1 MKKIGS
7 KMGTL
12 YGVGL
17 GPGSVDLMSVRAD
30 KLIKSASFIA
40 FFRKAGR
47 PGHARQIVSDIL
59 PDNVEE
65 YAMEYPVT
73 TEIPLSDPRYKKIL
87 STFYDECCQY
97 IKSVIDSGEDV
108 CVLCE
113 GDPFFYGSFM
123 HIYERLRQ
131 DAPIEV
137 VPAITGMSAAWTATG
152 LPITWGDNILTILT
166 GTLSKKELVNKISS
180 TDAAVIMKV
189 GQNLEKI
196 RTSIALAERESDA
209 FIVEFAAMSNQ
220 SVCKLVEYT
229 QEVAPYFSIIILH
242 GKAK

>member
-1 MKKIGS
+1 MKKSSLEIG
-7 KMGTL
+7 TI

-30 KLIKSASFIA
+30 KLIKSCNFIA

-47 PGHARQIVSDIL
+47 PGHARQIVSEIL
-59 PDNVEE
+59 PENVKE

-73 TEIPLSDPRYKKIL
+73 TEISLSDPRYKKIMT
-87 STFYDECCQY
+87 SFYDECCRH
-97 IKSVIDSGEDV
+97 IKSVIESGNDV

-123 HIYERLRQ
+123 HIYERLRFEV
-131 DAPIEV
+131 PIEV

-166 GTLSKKELVNKISS
+166 GTLSEKELVDKIST

-189 GQNLEKI
+189 GQNLNKI
-196 RTSIALAERESDA
+196 RAAITLAERESDA

-220 SVCKLVEYT
+220 SVCKLIEYT
-229 QEVAPYFSIIILH
+229 KEVAPYFSIIILH